1 MYGTKLTAS
10 AIATTTIQHG
20 RKCWNTGS
28 PDTPRTAATTT
39 TAATAATIAS
49 PERTSA
55 LRLRRDT
62 SLQLPSPVQS
72 ERSDLPKLLLGR
84 PSSYEIFTAAS
95 DDPGPERKPDPDRPG
110 R

>member
-10 AIATTTIQHG
+10 AIPTTTIHHG
-20 RKCWNTGS
+20 RKCSNTRS
-28 PDTPRTAATTT
+28 TDTPPTAASTI

-62 SLQLPSPVQS
+62 SLQLPNPVRS
-72 ERSDLPKLLLGR
+72 ERSDLARLLLDRRRGIQLR
-84 PSSYEIFTAAS
+84 SAS
-95 DDPGPERKPDPDRPG
+95 RADCRG
-110 R
+110 